1 MIETLLDEII
11 RDMMRDEIKAQ
22 LSMLETFELRTV
34 IAEKVRNY
42 LDQSRLDIKTA
53 DIRLWQR

>member
-42 LDQSRLDIKTA
+42 LDQFRLDIKTA